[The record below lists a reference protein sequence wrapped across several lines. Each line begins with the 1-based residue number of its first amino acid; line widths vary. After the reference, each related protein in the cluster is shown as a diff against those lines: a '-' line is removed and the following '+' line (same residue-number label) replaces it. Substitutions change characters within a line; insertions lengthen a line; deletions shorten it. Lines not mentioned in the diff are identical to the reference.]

1 MGRNRLKDIFS
12 TNPPLPE
19 IKLLFQNAEAET
31 QFEKAMYLAWDEGH
45 PVNVEGVNG
54 IIAYDSSTSRKMPFL
69 FEDNLEGFMVGPSS
83 ETRAFDITTPKGRT
97 SRWDASPLRKK
108 RLFGR
113 ARILLYFRNLHSAAQ
128 ANVLTTQKFRKNVL
142 SQSHS

>member
-45 PVNVEGVNG
+45 PV
-54 IIAYDSSTSRKMPFL
+54 T
-69 FEDNLEGFMVGPSS
+69 
-83 ETRAFDITTPKGRT
+83 
-97 SRWDASPLRKK
+97 
-108 RLFGR
+108 
-113 ARILLYFRNLHSAAQ
+113 
-128 ANVLTTQKFRKNVL
+128 
-142 SQSHS
+142 

>member
-83 ETRAFDITTPKGRT
+83 ETRAFDITTPKGR
-97 SRWDASPLRKK
+97 
-108 RLFGR
+108 
-113 ARILLYFRNLHSAAQ
+113 ILLYFRNLHSAAQ

>member
-1 MGRNRLKDIFS
+1 MGRNRLKDVFS

-45 PVNVEGVNG
+45 PVNVEGVSG
-54 IIAYDSSTSRKMPFL
+54 IITYDSSSDRKMPFL

-83 ETRAFDITTPKGRT
+83 ETRAFDITTPKGR
-97 SRWDASPLRKK
+97 
-108 RLFGR
+108 
-113 ARILLYFRNLHSAAQ
+113 
-128 ANVLTTQKFRKNVL
+128 KNVSL
-142 SQSHS
+142 GCFTSPKKTTLRTS

>member
-45 PVNVEGVNG
+45 PVNVEGVSG
-54 IIAYDSSTSRKMPFL
+54 IITYDSSSDRKMPFL

-83 ETRAFDITTPKGRT
+83 ETRTLLIVLPEIT
-97 SRWDASPLRKK
+97 S
-108 RLFGR
+108 
-113 ARILLYFRNLHSAAQ
+113 
-128 ANVLTTQKFRKNVL
+128 
-142 SQSHS
+142 